1 MKHNKTWLFMMA
13 AVLCL
18 CLAAGVA
25 LAADKAEGL
34 KQGADKLEALICEGE
49 GKAMTQNVGLFK
61 QAGLAYQPS
70 LVVPVEGV
78 IGCKDKEQL
87 RMLLGMYTFDA
98 NYALLF
104 GKKQEFGATNTLLR
118 KDIIEKLNL
127 GSKVK
132 IKGFTPDELKKIV
145 DNPNDP
151 ANRDL
156 YVKYAVANIHDMLQ
170 AAKSDQ
176 EITELVV
183 CSFYG
188 AVIEGMYVSC
198 KLGLAAGT
206 GDKLVALFNDQ
217 AKRLDKVQQALD
229 AYAGNP
235 ELEALVH
242 RSQRLPVLKPVAEL
256 LKAKKGNLAEAD
268 LKKILSTIEP
278 ERNKLVAKCK

>member
-1 MKHNKTWLFMMA
+1 MA
-13 AVLCL
+13 AVLFL
-18 CLAAGVA
+18 CLAGGMAM
-25 LAADKAEGL
+25 AADKAQVL
-34 KQGADKLEALICEGE
+34 KQGADKLEALICESE
-49 GKAMTQNVGLFK
+49 GKAMMQNVGLFK

-70 LVVPVEGV
+70 LVVPVEGI

-127 GSKVK
+127 GAKLK
-132 IKGFTPDELKKIV
+132 IKAFTPDELKKIL

-156 YVKYAVANIHDMLQ
+156 YAKYAIANIHDWLQ

-176 EITELVV
+176 EIAELAV

-188 AVIEGMYVSC
+188 AFIQGLYVSC

-206 GDKLVALFNDQ
+206 GDKLAALFNDQ
-217 AKRLDKVQQALD
+217 AKRLDKVQQALE

-235 ELEALVH
+235 ETEALVH
-242 RSQRLPVLKPVAEL
+242 RSQREPVLKPVAEL

-268 LKKILSTIEP
+268 MKKILSLIEP
-278 ERNKLVAKCK
+278 EHTKLVAKCK